1 MKFKFL
7 QIDQHEEELYH
18 QCFLLQ
24 RIKYVFYI
32 IKYSFQ
38 IKKGSN
44 YLTLLDQ
51 HISKKKFN
59 NFLKF
64 FQRSEISKT
73 LNCFNFL
80 LK

>member
-1 MKFKFL
+1 MGIISYFQQIDISDEMKFNFL

-51 HISKKKFN
+51 HISKKKLIIF
-59 NFLKF
+59 
-64 FQRSEISKT
+64 
-73 LNCFNFL
+73 
-80 LK
+80 